1 MKPLRP
7 LMGLSEVKNLKIEF
21 QYNKNM
27 LEIYLRMVN
36 QYDVKTT
43 FTCEKFDYICACY
56 AYNAM
61 ND

>member
-1 MKPLRP
+1 
-7 LMGLSEVKNLKIEF
+7 
-21 QYNKNM
+21 M